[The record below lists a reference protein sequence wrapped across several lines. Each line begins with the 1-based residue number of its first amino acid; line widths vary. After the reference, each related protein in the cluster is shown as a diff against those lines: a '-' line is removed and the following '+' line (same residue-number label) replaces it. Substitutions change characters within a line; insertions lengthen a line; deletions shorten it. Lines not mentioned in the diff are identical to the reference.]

1 MMIAVRL
8 LLAGAVILVGAVF
21 FWRSGRLIPVFV

>member
-8 LLAGAVILVGAVF
+8 LLILQIDLVRMLILMNAVI
-21 FWRSGRLIPVFV
+21 RLE